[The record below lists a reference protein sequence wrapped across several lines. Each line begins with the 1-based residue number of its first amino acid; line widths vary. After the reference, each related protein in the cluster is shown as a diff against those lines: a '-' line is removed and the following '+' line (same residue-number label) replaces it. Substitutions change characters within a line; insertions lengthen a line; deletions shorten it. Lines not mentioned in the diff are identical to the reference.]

1 MFFIMEILL
10 SARVKKFLKE
20 TFFLGLFI
28 AVIVFCWVR
37 ILFFEVPFSLWEDSL
52 TLCKTI
58 LTAWVIM
65 AAFKIV
71 WYLLLQLA
79 AALRPALLRKPA
91 TVRWVIVLI
100 LSASLY
106 ACQAQTAAKGFSI
119 DGSTGL
125 NTRYTGMM
133 PEETRM
139 VMNGEVLNHT
149 DIPLGEKFTIINEG
163 IKGLTVKGKKVAV
176 GCSLLI
182 TDTTGKTILS
192 EPDLFAKN
200 PEFDKDSVQYLQC
213 KVNTGAPME
222 WDELYIV
229 KVIFWDKYGQ
239 GKIEN
244 TVRIRMIDEP

>member
-1 MFFIMEILL
+1 MEILL
-10 SARVKKFLKE
+10 SARVRKFLKE

-28 AVIVFCWVR
+28 AVIVFAWVR
-37 ILFFEVPFSLWEDSL
+37 VLFFEVPFSLREDSL
-52 TLCKTI
+52 TLFKTI
-58 LTAWVIM
+58 LTAWIIM
-65 AAFKIV
+65 AVFRMS
-71 WYLLLQLA
+71 WHLLLHFITALRPSLLCKP
-79 AALRPALLRKPA
+79 AALRWMIIL
-91 TVRWVIVLI
+91 VL
-100 LSASLY
+100 SVSLY
-106 ACQAQTAAKGFSI
+106 ACQAQTTAKGFTVN
-119 DGSTGL
+119 GSTGL
-125 NTRYTGMM
+125 NTRYTGMV
-133 PEETRM
+133 PGETKM

-163 IKGLTVKGKKVAV
+163 IKGLTAKGKKVAV

-192 EPDLFAKN
+192 EPDLFARN

>member
-1 MFFIMEILL
+1 MEILL
-10 SARVKKFLKE
+10 SARVRKFLKE

-28 AVIVFCWVR
+28 AVIVFAWVR
-37 ILFFEVPFSLWEDSL
+37 VLFFEVPFSLREDSL
-52 TLCKTI
+52 TLFKTI

-65 AAFKIV
+65 AAFRMS
-71 WYLLLQLA
+71 WHLLLHFIT
-79 AALRPALLRKPA
+79 ALRPSLLRKPA
-91 TVRWVIVLI
+91 ALRWMIILV
-100 LSASLY
+100 LSAGLY
-106 ACQAQTAAKGFSI
+106 ACQAQTTAKGFTVN
-119 DGSTGL
+119 GSTGL
-125 NTRYTGMM
+125 NTRYTGMV
-133 PEETRM
+133 PGETKM

-163 IKGLTVKGKKVAV
+163 IKGLTAKGKKVAV

-192 EPDLFAKN
+192 EPDLFARD